1 MALYDWC
8 FCEEPSNI
16 MAAISETR
24 FLKRV
29 SHTLAKRWQHRT
41 SMQQSRNTA
50 TKLVFFFS
58 SLTFQMFLHGNI
70 YLPKRM
76 IGNIGNNAFDY
87 YKNNAFDSHKNTGP
101 IRALNHLLRDY
112 NFEYTE

>member
-1 MALYDWC
+1 
-8 FCEEPSNI
+8 

-29 SHTLAKRWQHRT
+29 SHALAKRWQHRT

-58 SLTFQMFLHGNI
+58 SLAFQMFLHGNI
-70 YLPKRM
+70 YLPKRT
-76 IGNIGNNAFDY
+76 IGNIGNNAFDS

-101 IRALNHLLRDY
+101 IRALNHLLQDY